1 MKRFLVLITLVLALI
16 LVIATLFCDVY
27 LLGLLE
33 KSLSQEGKNIAEI
46 HRVQTSL
53 LQGSLELEGFSLTPL
68 DESVPRFQIA
78 SLAVQVDL
86 PTLVGKEW
94 VVDSINL
101 HQPVIRME
109 VDGGKLISRAVQWF
123 EKFGSQTGAME
134 SSTNV
139 LLPEER
145 SMKVNSITMQDVL
158 LIAVVEGKESQILV
172 EKMQMGPLVL
182 QGKKREMLK
191 MLQKQIIDAL
201 ISEANRQAP
210 TWIRD
215 GLKRNIVDKLK
226 EVIDSDSLK
235 EKSRAIKDKIKSFF

>member
-1 MKRFLVLITLVLALI
+1 MKRFLILIALVVSLI
-16 LVIATLFCDVY
+16 LVLATLFCDVY
-27 LLGLLE
+27 LLGLFE
-33 KSLSQEGKNIAEI
+33 KSLSQEGKNTAEI
-46 HRVQTSL
+46 SKVKTSL
-53 LQGSLELEGFSLTPL
+53 FKGTLELEGFRLTPSE
-68 DESVPRFQIA
+68 ESVPRFQIA

-86 PTLVGKEW
+86 PTLVSREW
-94 VVDSINL
+94 VVDSIQL
-101 HQPVIRME
+101 YEPIIRME
-109 VDGGKLISRAVQWF
+109 VDGGKLISRAAQWI
-123 EKFGSQTGAME
+123 EKRSVGEAAFQ
-134 SSTNV
+134 STTDV

-182 QGKKREMLK
+182 KGKKREMLK

-201 ISEANRQAP
+201 IQEANRQAP
-210 TWIRD
+210 TWVRD